1 MLLCSNSSHWPG
13 CVPWPCHSFLGQETP
28 EVCQHYVHA
37 PRNIQIEFEASE
49 EPTYDAI
56 TVSWNPSQYGNE
68 DTTYLSIYPF
78 DSLSNF
84 LFIYCSIYLAFCL
97 VLSVSQSFFLSLCL
111 SIILSL

>member
-68 DTTYLSIYPF
+68 DTTHPA
-78 DSLSNF
+78 
-84 LFIYCSIYLAFCL
+84 IYLYQL
-97 VLSVSQSFFLSLCL
+97 GL
-111 SIILSL
+111 